1 MQKEIESYIE
11 YIKSDY
17 RSWQKV
23 GDEIAGVNPIRQQMI
38 AEFNQKIE
46 VLEGSKFAKI
56 VVKNSAHSFIVLKAF
71 DKFKVGDILKAA
83 SWKAPAKNFARGNI
97 LEANYGSISWAGA

>member
-11 YIKSDY
+11 YIKANY
-17 RSWQKV
+17 YQWQCLGTGMSAV
-23 GDEIAGVNPIRQQMI
+23 REQMI

-46 VLEGSKFAKI
+46 VLEGNKFAKI

-71 DKFKVGDILKAA
+71 GKFKVGDILKAA